1 VKYKVEF
8 SEEAQDQLS
17 LIPKGEAKKIVK
29 RAEKLADAPFPPK
42 CEKLEGSDGIYRVR
56 QGDYR
61 ILYSVIE
68 KKLVVLVLKIGHR
81 REVYR

>member
-1 VKYKVEF
+1 MTYKIEF
-8 SEEAQDQLS
+8 TEEAEDQLS
-17 LIPKGEAKKIVK
+17 LIPKGEAKKIV
-29 RAEKLADAPFPPK
+29 RRVEKLANEPFPPK
-42 CEKLEGSDGIYRVR
+42 CEKLKGQEEVYRVR